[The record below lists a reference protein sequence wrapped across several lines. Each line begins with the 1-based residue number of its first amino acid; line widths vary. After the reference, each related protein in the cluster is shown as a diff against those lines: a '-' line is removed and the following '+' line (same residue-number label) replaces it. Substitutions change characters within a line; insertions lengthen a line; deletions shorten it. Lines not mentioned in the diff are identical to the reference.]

1 MDDRSTVQPN
11 QSLAPTLWELIA
23 EALEVP
29 LADSDAA
36 KSARS
41 RLNQLSDRLTSQK
54 LNLAVLGQFKRGKS
68 TLLNALLGS
77 PILPVAVTPLTAI
90 PTFIGAGESFQLRTT
105 AISGEVEEIPAANA
119 EALHSLLQARVTEA
133 ENPHNRLG
141 LARVDVTAPSALLER
156 GVTLIDTPGVGSTYQ
171 HNTDTA
177 EAVLPECDAAL
188 FVVSPDPPITA
199 TELDY
204 LARIRATAPRI
215 ILVLNKIDV
224 IDPEDKQPAIDFL
237 RDVAADRAGL
247 EDAPLFCVSAR
258 AGLRAKIA
266 QDSDALR
273 ASGMP
278 RLEDYLLHF
287 LAEEKSQTLEQA
299 AARKASALVGELR
312 FGAETALAV
321 LRMPVDQLSAQLA
334 TFERAVVR
342 FEAERT
348 VASDLIAGDRKRILA
363 ALDADAEQL
372 HDGLLKSLEAGVAP
386 DLDAG
391 NSEDTIISNLSER
404 LPIVFQ
410 AEFERLEAKTRARF
424 TETLGVHQARAQDLI
439 SDVRRTAANLL
450 AIQYAAPAPEET
462 FVLKKVP
469 FWVTK
474 ARDTL
479 HLVPPGAIDGFLPA
493 ALRRRRVAQR
503 YRALLNEVVAR
514 NVENLRWALRQN
526 LEAGFRDF
534 ESRLDEQLRLTLSA
548 TREAFQRGLQR
559 RGETLS
565 ATDSEVQ
572 ALQLAV
578 ARLSEIGAVLSSLD
592 S

>member
-1 MDDRSTVQPN
+1 MDDRSMVQPK
-11 QSLAPTLWELIA
+11 QSQAPTLWELIA

-29 LADSDAA
+29 VADSEAA
-36 KSARS
+36 ETARS
-41 RLNQLSDRLTSQK
+41 RLNQLADRLTSQK

-90 PTFIGAGESFQLRTT
+90 PTFIGAGASFQLRTT
-105 AISGEVEEIPAANA
+105 TISGEVEDIPAANA
-119 EALHSLLQARVTEA
+119 DALHSLLQARVTEA

-224 IDPEDKQPAIDFL
+224 IDPEDRQPAIEFL
-237 RDVAADRAGL
+237 REVAADKAGL

-258 AGLRAKIA
+258 AGLRAKLA

-321 LRMPVDQLSAQLA
+321 LRMPIDQLSAQLA
-334 TFERAVVR
+334 SFDKAVVR

-363 ALDADAEQL
+363 ALDADAEEL
-372 HDGLLKSLEAGVAP
+372 HDTLLRSLGAGLAP

-391 NSEDTIISNLSER
+391 KSEDAIISNLSER
-404 LPIVFQ
+404 LPVVFQ

-439 SDVRRTAANLL
+439 LEVRRTAANLL
-450 AIQYAAPAPEET
+450 AIRYAAPAPEET

-469 FWVTK
+469 FWVTT

-479 HLVPPGAIDGFLPA
+479 HLVPPGAIDAFLPA
-493 ALRRRRVAQR
+493 ALRRRRIAQR

-534 ESRLDEQLRLTLSA
+534 ESRLDEQLRLTLYA

-572 ALQLAV
+572 ALQQAV